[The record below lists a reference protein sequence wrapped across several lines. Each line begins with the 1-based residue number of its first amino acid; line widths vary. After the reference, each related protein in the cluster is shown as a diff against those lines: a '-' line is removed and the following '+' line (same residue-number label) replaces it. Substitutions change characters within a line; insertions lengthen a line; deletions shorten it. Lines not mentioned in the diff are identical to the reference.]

1 MRRGKIGVG
10 VIGGNTT
17 GWAASAH
24 YPALR
29 ELDDYELVAVST
41 SRMESAREAAEKFGI
56 GLAFDDHRE
65 LVARPEVDLVVIS
78 VKVPFHYELAMS
90 TIEQGKNLLCEW
102 PLGNGLEEATSI
114 ADAARAKGVVAAIGL
129 QARSSPTINCAKRL
143 IANGYVG
150 RVLSTSVVGSGM
162 FWADRTAASQTYML
176 EQKNGATML
185 AIACGHMLDAFCFTL
200 GEFSNLVATT
210 AIREPTVRVGKTG
223 DTMTKTVVDQV
234 ALSGTLQD
242 GTTASFHYRAR
253 PSRGTNFYWEINGT
267 EGDLVL
273 EALTGQFQYADVS
286 LRGAQGHNSLQNIPL
301 AAEDRWV
308 PAGVPAGPPLNVAQA
323 YAHLAQDL
331 REGSRLVPRFE
342 DAVVRHRMLDAIER
356 ASASDTRQS
365 YDTQALVD
373 RSLNGRD

>member
-1 MRRGKIGVG
+1 MTRSKIGVG
-10 VIGGNTT
+10 VIGGNST

-29 ELDDYELVAVST
+29 ELDDYEVVAVST
-41 SRMESAREAAEKFGI
+41 SRMESALEAAKEFDI

-65 LVARPEVDLVVIS
+65 LVARPEVDLVVVS
-78 VKVPFHYELAMS
+78 VKVPFHYELALS
-90 TIEQGKNLLCEW
+90 AIEQGKNLLCEW
-102 PLGNGLEEATSI
+102 PLGNGLQEAILI

-143 IANGYVG
+143 IAGGYVG
-150 RVLSTSVVGSGM
+150 QVLSTSVVGSGM

-185 AIACGHMLDAFCFTL
+185 SIACGHMLDAFCFTL
-200 GEFSNLVATT
+200 GEFSDLVATT
-210 AIREPTVRVGKTG
+210 AIREPTVRVGKAG
-223 DTMTKTVVDQV
+223 DSMTKTCVDQV
-234 ALSGTLQD
+234 ALAGTLQD

-273 EALTGQFQYADVS
+273 EASTGQFQYADVR
-286 LRGAQGHNSLQNIPL
+286 LRGAQGRNSLEDIQL
-301 AAEDRWV
+301 AVDDRWV
-308 PAGVPAGPPLNVAQA
+308 PASVPDGPPLNVAQA
-323 YAHLAQDL
+323 YVHLAQDL
-331 REGSRLVPRFE
+331 REGSRLAPRFE

-356 ASASDTRQS
+356 ASASGTRQS
-365 YDTQALVD
+365 YDTWAPANG
-373 RSLNGRD
+373 SFNGRD